1 MYPVLV
7 LLRSIWDL
15 RKQSIFAKASGNL
28 TALRLHA
35 SNPIL
40 ASLVGTGTT
49 SVSAAC
55 AVCWEPLHQI
65 PSHSPAIAYS
75 SSCHRLLFQTPDSS
89 YPSSPA
95 FFFFLFSFTFARS
108 LTESLLFFFFANQVH
123 PYLDISIIFLGRRSH
138 QPNPPT
144 IEIRNP
150 NPRRQRQRRLIQ
162 HA

>member
-1 MYPVLV
+1 MYVPGASITINLV
-7 LLRSIWDL
+7 
-15 RKQSIFAKASGNL
+15 FV
-28 TALRLHA
+28 
-35 SNPIL
+35 SNPSSLKHRAIL
-40 ASLVGTGTT
+40 QPSDCMHQIQYWLHSLAGTGTT

-65 PSHSPAIAYS
+65 PSHFPAIAYS

-89 YPSSPA
+89 YPSSPV
-95 FFFFLFSFTFARS
+95 FFFLSFTFARS

-123 PYLDISIIFLGRRSH
+123 PYLDITIIFLGRRSH